1 MGATIS
7 SIFNY
12 GDMEESKNEKYS
24 NIFNSLNKISKTID
38 DSEEMLNEIE
48 DLMKNID
55 FSASDMEWDYYDA
68 PILEMKELPSEFI

>member
-38 DSEEMLNEIE
+38 DSEEML
-48 DLMKNID
+48 
-55 FSASDMEWDYYDA
+55 SDMEWDYYDA